1 MKKILIA
8 EDDLTL
14 SRMYKKKLENYDFE
28 VLQAMDGEE
37 ALKISLGDHPDLIL
51 LDIDMPKMD
60 GITMIKKLREDVWG
74 KEVPVIIFT
83 NQEAS
88 DDRLKD
94 ILENHPA
101 FYLVKSN
108 TEPWEIVE
116 KIEEV
121 LHMK

>member
-1 MKKILIA
+1 MKRILIA

-14 SRMYKKKLENYDFE
+14 SKMYKTKLENYDFE

-37 ALKISLGDHPDLIL
+37 ALKMSLNIHPDLIL

-60 GITMIKKLREDVWG
+60 GLTVMRKLREDVWG